1 MNIMIQINKIIQIGF
16 GILLLTTM
24 GCGGSKHLSSIPKS
38 NISKDFSFETSS
50 LPVDSTQ
57 TIASLS
63 YKDFFKDKVLVDLID
78 AGIER
83 NNNMQIAIK
92 QIEIANETM
101 KKARSG
107 YLPLI
112 DLSVATANVSRPSKN
127 SLNGRF
133 ASEFFG
139 SPYIQDYMSTVNL
152 SWEADIWGK
161 IKNEKAGALA
171 RYLESVEAVKAVR
184 TSLVAG
190 IAQGYYNLLMLDEQR
205 LVSKQNLS
213 IVDSTL
219 VMVNVQNRLG
229 TSNSLAVKQLENSR
243 DDLLKSIRQI
253 EENITLQEFA
263 ITALVGDFPSRN
275 LVRNRLINLEESDNF
290 PTGIPLDLLEL
301 RPDIKQAEFVFRRS
315 VSDIKI
321 ARANMYP
328 NLRITAQGGLNAFRA
343 SNWFSI
349 PGSLFGM
356 VAGSLTQPLLQ
367 GRQLKT
373 AYNQAGLRSEQAE
386 LQYKESVLKAVTEV
400 STVLEQISSL
410 KDRQIYTNQQVE
422 RNLELIQQTNIMFRN
437 DMANYLEVLA
447 AQQSK
452 LNAEI
457 EQMQIKG
464 QLLNAEVTLYK
475 ALGGGSN

>member
-1 MNIMIQINKIIQIGF
+1 MIQINKIIRAGF
-16 GILLLTTM
+16 VVLVLTLM
-24 GCGGSKHLSSIPKS
+24 GCGSTKNLSNIPKS
-38 NISKDFSFETSS
+38 NIPEDFSFETSS
-50 LPVDSTQ
+50 ITVDSTE

-63 YKDFFKDKVLVDLID
+63 YRDFFKDKVLIELID
-78 AGIER
+78 AGLER
-83 NNNMQIAIK
+83 NNNMQVAIK

-101 KKARSG
+101 KKAKLG

-112 DLSVATANVSRPSKN
+112 DLSVATANVSRPSEN

-133 ASEFFG
+133 ASDFFG

-171 RYLESVEAVKAVR
+171 RYLESVVAVKAVR

-219 VMVNVQNRLG
+219 VMVNIQNRLG

-263 ITALVGDFPSRN
+263 TTALVGDFPSRN
-275 LVRNRLINLEESDNF
+275 LIRNKLMDIPENNSF
-290 PTGIPLDLLEL
+290 PTGIPLDLLEF

-315 VSDIKI
+315 VADIKI

-328 NLRITAQGGLNAFRA
+328 SLRITAQGGLNAFRA

-356 VAGSLTQPLLQ
+356 MAGSLTQPLLQ

-373 AYNQAGLRSEQAE
+373 AFNQAGLRSEQAE
-386 LQYKESVLKAVTEV
+386 LQYKELVLQAVTEV

-422 RNLELIQQTNIMFRN
+422 RNLELIRQTNIMFRN

-464 QLLNAEVTLYK
+464 QILSAEVTLYK
-475 ALGGGSN
+475 ALGGGAN